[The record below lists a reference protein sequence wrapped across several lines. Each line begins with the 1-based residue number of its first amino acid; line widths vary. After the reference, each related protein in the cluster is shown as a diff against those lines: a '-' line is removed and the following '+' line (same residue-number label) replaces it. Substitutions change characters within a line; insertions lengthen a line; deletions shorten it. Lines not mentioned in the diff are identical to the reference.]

1 MKLAEALMERAELQ
15 KKVAQLKERLSTNAR
30 VQEGEEP
37 AEDPEQ
43 LLKAL
48 DASITALE
56 EMIIRINRTNSATRV
71 DAENTFAD
79 LLARRDVL
87 KQKHKAYTTLADAA
101 SEGHERYSRSEIKYV
116 STVNVAELRKQ
127 IDAIAKELRRVDT
140 KIQEHNWTTELH

>member
-15 KKVAQLKERLSTNAR
+15 KKVAQLKERLSSNAR

-37 AEDPEQ
+37 TENPGQ

-48 DASITALE
+48 DASIAALE

-87 KQKHKAYTTLADAA
+87 KQKHKA
-101 SEGHERYSRSEIKYV
+101 
-116 STVNVAELRKQ
+116 
-127 IDAIAKELRRVDT
+127 
-140 KIQEHNWTTELH
+140 